1 MLRKGHW
8 AVILA
13 ACVVVFTLG
22 ASSAIA
28 GTTGKLSGKV
38 TDEKGQPLA
47 GVNVRIESQRVGAV
61 SDDKGEY
68 YVVGVLGG
76 TYVVRANILGY
87 APFVADNV
95 TITPDFTTELNI
107 KMKPE
112 AVQMEEVHVSAER
125 PLLQKD
131 ATNTTRFISQDQIA
145 RMPTRGYQEAAAQQ
159 SGIVN
164 FQRQIDRESQNGSTL
179 IVRGGRPNETAYYV
193 DGFSQQDPLTG
204 NATTSINNNAIQ
216 EVVVLNGGFN
226 AEYGKIMSGVVNVIT
241 REGTQKYSGSLE
253 ALTDNFG
260 GYGNEFLGTRIYD
273 YNTYDGS
280 FGGPLLPGR
289 DWGNFYYSGQ
299 RRWEGDRAP
308 KSNFDE
314 PLPSNSL
321 GGWTHQAKVS
331 IPISKPMSLKVGGLW
346 SDDDWQEYLN
356 TYRFDLAHSP
366 RYQDRNRSVTGTFNH
381 TLSTKS
387 FYTLGASWFYTERK
401 RGDGLYFDNLDLYGQ
416 HPQADIR
423 GDIPWFWPG
432 TSGTPGDPLS
442 DSLAASAERT
452 GGTGHVFDDYLR
464 RQSQYYAVKGDFT
477 SQWNAYHQIKAGF
490 EGDWHKLRFYE
501 HYFPVNYPSNVVDID
516 RYGFGTDGKTEV
528 NDGLDGP
535 RKPKTYSIYGQDKYE
550 RAGLVV
556 NAGLR
561 YDYINT
567 DVSALASESLPLGP
581 DGVLNQPDLVSNKT
595 YSRLSPRM
603 GIGFPVTGKMVM
615 HVNWGQFF
623 QQPNLQDL
631 YVSYQFLEH
640 KIQTGGYFVGFG
652 DPNLKPEQT
661 TAYEVGLA
669 NQISPYA
676 KLDITAYYKD
686 VKDLVQI
693 ETIASFP
700 NSFSSYRN
708 KDFATIKGIDF
719 GFTLRRVNHIQAQ
732 MAYSLSYALGT
743 GSVSNTQRNIAWTA
757 TNPPKQTAPLD
768 FDQRH
773 KVSID
778 LDYAL
783 AKGEG
788 PKVSGHS
795 WLENFDVNLLYNVAS
810 GTPYTPSNVYD
821 EVTLAAV
828 SSQPIGPIN
837 SRYGPWTQSLDFKI
851 ARNFAMRNMQSSI
864 YVLVQNA
871 FNSANAISV
880 FTGTGSPNT
889 TAFLETADGRDAS
902 SKLLTEGIDPQR
914 AYQMALEAPTLF
926 ANPRMLRFGM
936 RVGF

>member
-1 MLRKGHW
+1 M
-8 AVILA
+8 
-13 ACVVVFTLG
+13 
-22 ASSAIA
+22 
-28 GTTGKLSGKV
+28 
-38 TDEKGQPLA
+38 
-47 GVNVRIESQRVGAV
+47 
-61 SDDKGEY
+61 
-68 YVVGVLGG
+68 
-76 TYVVRANILGY
+76 VRANLLGY
-87 APFVADNV
+87 APYVVDNV
-95 TITPDFTTELNI
+95 NVTPDFTTELNV

-131 ATNTTRFISQDQIA
+131 ATNTTRFLSADQMS

-164 FQRQIDRESQNGSTL
+164 FQRQIDRESQNGTTL

-216 EVVVLNGGFN
+216 EVVVMNGGFN

-260 GYGNEFLGTRIYD
+260 GFGNEFLGTRIYD

-280 FGGPLLPGR
+280 FGGPILPGR
-289 DWGNFYYSGQ
+289 DLGNFYYSGQ
-299 RRWEGDRAP
+299 RRWQGDRAP
-308 KSNFDE
+308 RSNFDD

-331 IPISKPMSLKVGGLW
+331 IPIGKPMSLKVGGLW

-356 TYRFDLAHSP
+356 TYRFNLIHSP
-366 RYQDRNRSVTGTFNH
+366 RYEDRNRSLTGTFNH
-381 TLSTKS
+381 TLNTKS

-401 RGDGLYFDNLDLYGQ
+401 RGDGLYFDNLDAYGQ
-416 HPQADIR
+416 NPQSEFR

-432 TSGTPGDPLS
+432 LSGPQGDPLS
-442 DSLAASAERT
+442 DSLRASAERN

-464 RQSQYYAVKGDFT
+464 RQSQYYAFKGDFT
-477 SQWNAYHQIKAGF
+477 SQWNPFHQIKGGF

-501 HYFPVNYPSNVVDID
+501 HYFPVQYPSNVVDID
-516 RYGFGTDGKTEV
+516 RYGFGTDGKSEV
-528 NDGLDGP
+528 NSGIDGP
-535 RKPKTYSIYGQDKYE
+535 RKPKTFSVYGQDKYE

-556 NAGLR
+556 NAGAR

-567 DVSALASESLPLGP
+567 DVSSLASESLPLGS

-595 YSRLSPRM
+595 YSRLSPRL
-603 GIGFPVTGKMVM
+603 GIGFPVTDKMVM

-640 KIQTGGYFVGFG
+640 KVKTGGYFVGFG

-669 NQISPYA
+669 NQISNYA

-693 ETIASFP
+693 QTIASFP

-719 GFTLRRVNHIQAQ
+719 GFTLRRVSHIQAQ

-773 KVSID
+773 KVSLN

-783 AKGEG
+783 GKGEG
-788 PKVSGHS
+788 PRVGGHS
-795 WLENFDVNLLYNVAS
+795 WLEMFDVNVLYNVAS

-851 ARNFAMRNMQSSI
+851 GRNFAMRNMQSNI
-864 YVLVQNA
+864 YILVQNA
-871 FNSANAISV
+871 FNADNAISV
-880 FTGTGSPNT
+880 FTGTGSSNT
-889 TAFLETADGRDAS
+889 TAFLQTNDGRDAS
-902 SKLLTEGIDPQR
+902 SKLLSEGIDPAR
-914 AYQMALEAPTLF
+914 SYQMALEAPSLF
-926 ANPRMLRFGM
+926 SNPRMVRFGM